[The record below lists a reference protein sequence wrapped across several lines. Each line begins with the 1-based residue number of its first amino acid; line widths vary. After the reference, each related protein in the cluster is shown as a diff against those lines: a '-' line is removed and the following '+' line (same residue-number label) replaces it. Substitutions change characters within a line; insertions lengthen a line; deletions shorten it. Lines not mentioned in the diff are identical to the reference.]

1 MTKVHKQVKEPT
13 TDTTAP
19 AEIIPF
25 AKGLAEGKKILAEIE
40 DVRERGHFRLGEI
53 ADKIETKYGDRTHAK
68 LAEGW
73 NIAPLCFKR
82 YLSVYR
88 AWKGKNIGAPGAP
101 IVPYSVLRELA
112 GLEDREQIIRDNPN
126 MTRREA
132 EQLRR
137 EFNGT
142 GTSSSS
148 AQQTEPQDSFLKHKR
163 RYLKDI
169 CNRQEELRRKAE
181 EGLEGTD
188 EQLDNLA
195 QVAGAPMRSN
205 LRADAKVVVE
215 LAEVI
220 LERRR
225 QLELEDETEQ
235 AEPEDADAS
244 AQVGA

>member
-1 MTKVHKQVKEPT
+1 MPKVPKQVKEPA

-19 AEIIPF
+19 AAIIPF

-73 NIAPLCFKR
+73 NIAPSCFKR

-112 GLEDREQIIRDNPN
+112 GLEDREQIIRDK
-126 MTRREA
+126 REA
-132 EQLRR
+132 ERLRR
-137 EFNGT
+137 EFGT
-142 GTSSSS
+142 DSSSS
-148 AQQTEPQDSFLKHKR
+148 AQQTEPQGSFHKNKR

-169 CNRQEELRRKAE
+169 CNRQEEVRRKAE
-181 EGLEGTD
+181 EALEDID
-188 EQLDNLA
+188 EQLDELA
-195 QVAGAPMRSN
+195 QIAGKLTLEN

>member
-1 MTKVHKQVKEPT
+1 MPKVPKQVKEPA

-73 NIAPLCFKR
+73 NIAPSCFKR

-132 EQLRR
+132 ERLRR

-142 GTSSSS
+142 DSSSS
-148 AQQTEPQDSFLKHKR
+148 AQQTEPQGSFLKHKR

-169 CNRQEELRRKAE
+169 CNRQEEVRRKAE
-181 EGLEGTD
+181 EALEDID
-188 EQLDNLA
+188 EQLDELA
-195 QVAGAPMRSN
+195 QIAGKLTLEN